1 MYTWRYIGYDPESRR
16 IKEGFEYKNPE
27 IDSLTQ
33 PDEDYVNITTPEL
46 LIDKQVQKYPER
58 ERVGKEYSNF
68 MDARLIILGES
79 IPDENLSEAVRS
91 EIDTLFTSTRFEIS
105 LGRWISARRE
115 VQLVQ
120 ESEGLQMMID
130 TFSLPIDQKGLIQEV
145 KDYIELQIEN
155 LY

>member
-130 TFSLPIDQKGLIQEV
+130 TFSFPIDQKGLIQEV